1 MKYTFLTQ
9 TVFYAKYLL
18 CLRTLKILISKNY
31 KFVNKNSKKKYL
43 NIVILIVVILQKK
56 KTNGP
61 KLYPCQKK
69 QAIWY
74 NLQMYFN
81 MSLKCAFEDILG
93 GMYLCTVGGCL
104 TDT

>member
-9 TVFYAKYLL
+9 TLFHAKYLL

-31 KFVNKNSKKKYL
+31 KFVNKNLKKVLKYSDFNCGYFTKKKKGQ
-43 NIVILIVVILQKK
+43 NFIPTK
-56 KTNGP
+56 KTQ
-61 KLYPCQKK
+61 LYG
-69 QAIWY
+69 IT
-74 NLQMYFN
+74 YFN

-104 TDT
+104 TGT